1 MKIIVAEKISASA
14 VAQLQEPGWTVLT
27 PDQVQGKLLEEHL
40 ETADALIVRSAVQA
54 DAKLLEHAKK
64 LRVIGRAGVGVDN
77 IDLEAAT
84 HKGIAVMN
92 TPGANAVAVAEQTLG
107 MMLAMAR
114 HLCRADALMHA
125 GKWEKK
131 SLQGTELRAKTLGII
146 GLGRI
151 GMEVA
156 RRARAFGMELVAHD
170 PFVSVSVAKEQGIRL
185 AGLDELYAAADYITL
200 HVGLTPQTTGMINE
214 ASIAKMKKGVRLVN
228 CARGELV
235 NEADLAQALQ
245 QGKVAAVALDV
256 FAVEPP
262 KNSPLLALENVVLT
276 PHVGGSTFEAQEAV
290 GVQIAQQVKE
300 YLKHGVIQNAVNVP
314 SVSAEEYATMQP
326 YILLAERMGAFLA
339 QVSEGS
345 IEEIS
350 IRYSGH
356 IAEWKTEL
364 IRNGAIK
371 GILNQALEEKANLVN
386 AAAIADARGLRVLES
401 HKAKASTGGAGS
413 VLSIFLKSSSEEH
426 MVKGA
431 VLHGDAPRLLHVDGI
446 DVEAPL
452 ERNLIYLRN
461 RDVPGVIGKV
471 GTILGEES
479 INIADFSLGRRAAE
493 KDSAAAARG
502 DCRGACGRARGG
514 GSVDETADDS
524 GGAEGEGGK
533 TVLRSSTFEESH
545 FSPESARNRAPDAGR
560 TNRRRRLLHGYDSAS
575 SRWSL
580 RLSASRAIE
589 CIRFC
594 RVTMPIRRWSSTTG
608 MMLELRAVS
617 LRKAEPSESWR
628 RETSKILFITAWT

>member
-1 MKIIVAEKISASA
+1 VKIIVAEKISSSA

-27 PDQVQGKLLEEHL
+27 ADQLDGKLAEHL
-40 ETADALIVRSAVQA
+40 ESADALIVRSAVQA
-54 DAKLLEHAKK
+54 DAKLLAHAKK

-131 SLQGTELRAKTLGII
+131 SLQGTELRGKTLGVV

-156 RRARAFGMELVAHD
+156 RRARAFGMELVGHD
-170 PFVSVSVAKEQGIRL
+170 PFVSVAVAKEQGIRL
-185 AGLDELYAAADYITL
+185 AGLEEVYAAADYITL
-200 HVGLTPQTTGMINE
+200 HVGLTPQTAGMINTE
-214 ASIAKMKKGVRLVN
+214 SIAKMKKGVRLVN

-235 NEADLAQALQ
+235 VEADLAEALK
-245 QGKVAAVALDV
+245 QGNVAAAAIDV

-276 PHVGGSTFEAQEAV
+276 PHVGGSTHEAQEAV
-290 GVQIAQQVKE
+290 GVQIARQVKE

-314 SVSAEEYATMQP
+314 SVSAEEYAAMQP
-326 YILLAERMGAFLA
+326 YIVLAERMGAFLA

-345 IEEIS
+345 LEEIS

-364 IRNGAIK
+364 IRNAAVK

-386 AAAIADARGLRVLES
+386 AATIAHDRGLRVLES

-413 VLSIFLKSSSEEH
+413 VLSIFLKTATEEH

-431 VLHGDAPRLLHVDGI
+431 VLHGETPRLLHVDGI

-452 ERNLIYLRN
+452 ERNLIYMRN

-479 INIADFSLGRRAAE
+479 INIADFSLGRRSVE
-493 KDSAAAARG
+493 KDSDQPREAIAVVHVDGAVPDVVLTRLRGIAAVQQAKA
-502 DCRGACGRARGG
+502 
-514 GSVDETADDS
+514 V
-524 GGAEGEGGK
+524 
-533 TVLRSSTFEESH
+533 
-545 FSPESARNRAPDAGR
+545 
-560 TNRRRRLLHGYDSAS
+560 RL
-575 SRWSL
+575 
-580 RLSASRAIE
+580 
-589 CIRFC
+589 F
-594 RVTMPIRRWSSTTG
+594 
-608 MMLELRAVS
+608 
-617 LRKAEPSESWR
+617 
-628 RETSKILFITAWT
+628 

>member
-1 MKIIVAEKISASA
+1 VKIIIAEKISSSA

-27 PDQVQGKLLEEHL
+27 ADQVEGKLPAELES
-40 ETADALIVRSAVQA
+40 ADALIVRSAVQA

-114 HLCRADALMHA
+114 HICRADALMHA

-131 SLQGTELRAKTLGII
+131 SLQGTELRGKTLGIV
-146 GLGRI
+146 GLGRVGI
-151 GMEVA
+151 EVA
-156 RRARAFGMELVAHD
+156 RRARAFGMEIVGHD
-170 PFVSVSVAKEQGIRL
+170 PFVSAALAKEHVIKL
-185 AGLDELYAAADYITL
+185 ASLDELYAASDYLTL

-235 NEADLAQALQ
+235 NEADLAAALQ
-245 QGKVAAVALDV
+245 NGRVASAAIDV
-256 FAVEPP
+256 FAQEPP
-262 KNSPLLALENVVLT
+262 KNSPLTALANVILT
-276 PHVGGSTFEAQEAV
+276 PHTGGSTAEAQEAV

-300 YLKHGVIQNAVNVP
+300 YLKHGVIQNAVNIP
-314 SVSAEEYATMQP
+314 SVSADEYAAMQP
-326 YILLAERMGAFLA
+326 YIILAERMGAFLA

-345 IEEIS
+345 LQEVS

-356 IAEWKTEL
+356 IAEWKTDL

-371 GILNQALEEKANLVN
+371 GILNQGLEEKANLVN
-386 AAAIADARGLRVLES
+386 AATIAAECGLRVLES

-413 VLSIFLKSSSEEH
+413 VLSIFLKTATAEH

-431 VLHGDAPRLLHVDGI
+431 VLHGEAPRLLHVDGI

-452 ERNLIYLRN
+452 ERDLIYMRN

-471 GTILGEES
+471 GTILGEAS
-479 INIADFSLGRRAAE
+479 INIANFSLGRRTSE
-493 KDSAAAARG
+493 KEVDQSSEAIAVVQV
-502 DCRGACGRARGG
+502 D
-514 GSVDETADDS
+514 GSVPKE
-524 GGAEGEGGK
+524 
-533 TVLRSSTFEESH
+533 VLERLKQI
-545 FSPESARNRAPDAGR
+545 SAVHMAKAV
-560 TNRRRRLLHGYDSAS
+560 RL
-575 SRWSL
+575 
-580 RLSASRAIE
+580 
-589 CIRFC
+589 F
-594 RVTMPIRRWSSTTG
+594 
-608 MMLELRAVS
+608 
-617 LRKAEPSESWR
+617 
-628 RETSKILFITAWT
+628 

>member
-1 MKIIVAEKISASA
+1 VKIIVAEKISATA

-27 PDQVQGKLLEEHL
+27 ADQLDGKLLEHL

-54 DAKLLEHAKK
+54 DAALLEHAKK

-77 IDLEAAT
+77 IDLDAAT

-131 SLQGTELRAKTLGII
+131 SLQGTELRGKTLGIA

-170 PFVSVSVAKEQGIRL
+170 PFVSVGVAKEQGIRMVD
-185 AGLDELYAAADYITL
+185 LDELYAHADYITL
-200 HVGLTPQTTGMINE
+200 HVGLTPQTTGMINA

-235 NEADLAQALQ
+235 NEAELAQALKE
-245 QGKVAAVALDV
+245 GRVAAAALDV
-256 FAVEPP
+256 FVEEPL
-262 KNSPLLALENVVLT
+262 KNSPLTALENVILT
-276 PHVGGSTFEAQEAV
+276 PHVGGSTHEAQEAV

-314 SVSAEEYATMQP
+314 SVSAEEYAAMQP
-326 YILLAERMGAFLA
+326 YIVLAERMGGFLA
-339 QVSEGS
+339 QVSAGM

-356 IAEWKTEL
+356 IAEWKTDL
-364 IRNGAIK
+364 IRNAAIK

-386 AAAIADARGLRVLES
+386 AATIAAERGLRVHES

-413 VLSIFLKSSSEEH
+413 VLSIFLKSSTEEH

-431 VLHGDAPRLLHVDGI
+431 VLHGNAPRLLHVDNI

-479 INIADFSLGRRAAE
+479 INIADFSLGRRSVD
-493 KDSAAAARG
+493 KDSREAIAVVH
-502 DCRGACGRARGG
+502 
-514 GSVDETADDS
+514 VDGPVSEA
-524 GGAEGEGGK
+524 
-533 TVLRSSTFEESH
+533 VLEK
-545 FSPESARNRAPDAGR
+545 
-560 TNRRRRLLHGYDSAS
+560 
-575 SRWSL
+575 
-580 RLSASRAIE
+580 
-589 CIRFC
+589 
-594 RVTMPIRRWSSTTG
+594 
-608 MMLELRAVS
+608 
-617 LRKAEPSESWR
+617 LRKIPAVQQAKAVR
-628 RETSKILFITAWT
+628 LF